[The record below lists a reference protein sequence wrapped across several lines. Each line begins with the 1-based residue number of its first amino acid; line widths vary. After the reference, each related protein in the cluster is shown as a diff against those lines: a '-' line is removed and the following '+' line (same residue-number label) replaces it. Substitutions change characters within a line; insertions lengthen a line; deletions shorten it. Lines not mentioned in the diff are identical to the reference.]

1 MQYSFPLIVSSKRQW
16 DRSFETTGFTGVA
29 TRRYG
34 LGGTIKMA
42 INYLHKMQDRYSRG
56 RKENMRPRIVKV
68 FCFSDVCFYLI
79 TQVFTFSRKH
89 LPWKLT
95 NNAVSKYS
103 RVGTWKSRAEQ
114 SRAEYSR
121 IESYWHHTLSYTLTR
136 KEKERKKNATRTHAI
151 GTLPPSTIKPR
162 VRKKSAVS

>member
-1 MQYSFPLIVSSKRQW
+1 MEIRALLRGVVLCCALLRCETHDSCAACCAVDACNHTLKMTCQSRVESSTVQYSFPLIVSSERQW

-68 FCFSDVCFYLI
+68 FCFSDVYFYLI

-89 LPWKLT
+89 LP
-95 NNAVSKYS
+95 
-103 RVGTWKSRAEQ
+103 
-114 SRAEYSR
+114 
-121 IESYWHHTLSYTLTR
+121 
-136 KEKERKKNATRTHAI
+136 
-151 GTLPPSTIKPR
+151 
-162 VRKKSAVS
+162 